1 MGEQEKLQQMLAQL
15 NPQLGLQQQGG
26 KPAGAVELVNLLT
39 DQEKLVSE
47 NYALRLRLIL
57 IRRQELA
64 RQQKELENELLELN
78 KSVTQWRVD
87 VENKHNV
94 DIIVDQNAN
103 AQFAMP
109 RKKKVE
115 PEPAADVIP
124 FLPPGVTF
132 EP

>member
-1 MGEQEKLQQMLAQL
+1 MGEQEKLQQMLSQL

-26 KPAGAVELVNLLT
+26 KPAGAIELANLLT

-47 NYALRLRLIL
+47 NYGLRLRLIL

-103 AQFAMP
+103 AQFAIP
-109 RKKKVE
+109 RKKKEE
-115 PEPAADVIP
+115 PQEVQP

-132 EP
+132 